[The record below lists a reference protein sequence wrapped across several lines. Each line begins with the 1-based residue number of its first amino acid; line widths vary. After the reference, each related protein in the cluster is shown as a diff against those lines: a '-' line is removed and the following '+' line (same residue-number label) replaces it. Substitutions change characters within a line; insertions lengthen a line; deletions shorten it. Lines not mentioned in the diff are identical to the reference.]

1 MVQVF
6 APAHVVACLHVDKW
20 PLLHFSTLNFFIP
33 FCSIY
38 INDTISWRL
47 EAQSCLVQNRR
58 CATFL
63 KFSVIL
69 FKVYLNF
76 WICWDQFARQEKI
89 LSQLRQTRVARHS
102 SAIYS
107 ALEQPEGWAQNSSS
121 SVLLYFQHFSWPLP
135 GKLLLSGTIC
145 SVWGFKVLLLKVGAS
160 G

>member
-1 MVQVF
+1 MTIVTLFNSSFLTSFLSAVF
-6 APAHVVACLHVDKW
+6 ILM
-20 PLLHFSTLNFFIP
+20 IP
-33 FCSIY
+33 Y
-38 INDTISWRL
+38 LGGWRL
-47 EAQSCLVQNRR
+47 KAVSFRTGGVLL
-58 CATFL
+58 FFFF

-69 FKVYLNF
+69 LKVYLNF